1 MQLYPVYLD
10 DARDM
15 YYMVVVN
22 AMPDCLDETASGVF
36 KDHKGFIYHV
46 YEQAFKRDILTI
58 LICLNCL
65 MVYTACHVN
74 NRIRNRV
81 VGSGL
86 KG

>member
-36 KDHKGFIYHV
+36 KDHKGCIYHV
-46 YEQAFKRDILTI
+46 YE
-58 LICLNCL
+58 
-65 MVYTACHVN
+65 
-74 NRIRNRV
+74 
-81 VGSGL
+81 
-86 KG
+86 